1 MIEYQDSTAFIAQA
15 EPIFTSIEADMPD
28 EEAEEVA
35 EFFEQLDPLTGSNA
49 SFEEVETVIGGIV
62 HEFEEAFGLE
72 EEEESEYDGQ
82 AYIDRIV
89 ELLDQAVAKYGAGNA
104 QEAKALAIE
113 AYLDNYEFIEA
124 DIEEDD
130 PELME
135 KIELAIREE
144 LVKMIDDRR
153 PAAEI
158 EAHVE

>member
-1 MIEYQDSTAFIAQA
+1 MKRHSAWKKRK
-15 EPIFTSIEADMPD
+15 
-28 EEAEEVA
+28 
-35 EFFEQLDPLTGSNA
+35 N
-49 SFEEVETVIGGIV
+49 
-62 HEFEEAFGLE
+62 
-72 EEEESEYDGQ
+72 EYDGQ

>member
-1 MIEYQDSTAFIAQA
+1 MIEYQDSTAFVAQA

-72 EEEESEYDGQ
+72 EEKESEYDGQ

-89 ELLDQAVAKYGAGNA
+89 ELLDQAVAEYGAGNA

>member
-72 EEEESEYDGQ
+72 EEKE
-82 AYIDRIV
+82 
-89 ELLDQAVAKYGAGNA
+89 
-104 QEAKALAIE
+104 
-113 AYLDNYEFIEA
+113 
-124 DIEEDD
+124 
-130 PELME
+130 
-135 KIELAIREE
+135 
-144 LVKMIDDRR
+144 
-153 PAAEI
+153 
-158 EAHVE
+158 